1 MGEILT
7 SILQDQKKAC
17 VQKGLMSMQSEKRKM
32 TLFNELQTL
41 DSISNEAFQ
50 VFGMVKSYEQR
61 GEDILIVCSTSR
73 VADTLFKNY
82 ARDRLGNKMN
92 TGGRWIAIEPNKGKI
107 YFKSLS
113 SLRTWLPGHRFK
125 KI

>member
-1 MGEILT
+1 MNT
-7 SILQDQKKAC
+7 
-17 VQKGLMSMQSEKRKM
+17 QSEKRKM

-41 DSISNEAFQ
+41 DSISSEAFQ

-61 GEDILIVCSTSR
+61 GEDILIVCSTSQ
-73 VADTLFKNY
+73 VADGLFKDY

-92 TGGRWIAIEPNKGKI
+92 ASGRWIEIEPDKGKI

-113 SLRTWLPGHRFK
+113 SLRTWLPGRKFK
-125 KI
+125 KIYFRED